1 MRRLTTLAARYTTVA
16 KRAMRTLAL
25 GVLWIVVVGVFLQAT
40 FGFGLYADPADG
52 LMGVVLSALVVGII
66 VLAARG

>member
-1 MRRLTTLAARYTTVA
+1 
-16 KRAMRTLAL
+16 MRTLAL

-52 LMGVVLSALVVGII
+52 LMGVVLSALVIGII